1 MSSIYENL
9 YILGDGWAKQG
20 VEEKGCECVCVNI
33 CVWIR
38 HFPRGGGMLILSV
51 KLMKDVT
58 ASGLF
63 IDLKLVCATQI
74 EYQVEFTFFFQNNSD
89 KGK

>member
-1 MSSIYENL
+1 MSTIYENL
-9 YILGDGWAKQG
+9 YVLGDGRAKQS

-33 CVWIR
+33 CVWIS
-38 HFPRGGGMLILSV
+38 HFPKGGLLSLSV

-63 IDLKLVCATQI
+63 IDLKLVCAIQI
-74 EYQVEFTFFFQNNSD
+74 EYRVEFNFFFRAI
-89 KGK
+89 